1 MAKISPLV
9 IIPPVIF
16 AAIAG
21 LFAAGMMTRTPDQLP
36 SAYIGRAAPDIAGL
50 PPLDGLPGLS
60 AEDFTTGEVTIVNF
74 WASWCP
80 PCRAEHPTLLQ
91 LADEGYRIAGINFD
105 DEMDNALQYLADDG
119 NPFFATGFDPQSR
132 VAVNWGVA
140 APPETFIIGGDG
152 TVLLRFQGPIH
163 GVMESIIRPKL
174 AEAEG
179 GT

>member
-1 MAKISPLV
+1 MAKVSPLV
-9 IIPPVIF
+9 IIPPVVF

-21 LFAAGMMTRTPDQLP
+21 LFAAGMWTRDATQLP
-36 SAYIGRAAPDIAGL
+36 SAYIGRPAPGL
-50 PPLDGLPGLS
+50 VGVPPLTGMAPLT

-80 PCRAEHPTLLQ
+80 PCRAEHPALLE

-105 DEMDNALQYLADDG
+105 DEMDKALGYLADDG

-140 APPETFIIGGDG
+140 APPETFIIDGDG

-163 GVMESIIRPKL
+163 GVMDTIIRPAL

-179 GT
+179 D